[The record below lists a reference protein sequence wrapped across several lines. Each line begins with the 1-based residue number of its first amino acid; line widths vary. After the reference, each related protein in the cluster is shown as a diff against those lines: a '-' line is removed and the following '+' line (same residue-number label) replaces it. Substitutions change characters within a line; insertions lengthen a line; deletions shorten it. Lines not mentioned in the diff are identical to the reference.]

1 MATSKI
7 RYESR
12 LQKLI
17 DYIYSHLN
25 ENLDLITMAEVA
37 GISQYHLHRIY
48 TSIYGESLSSM
59 IKRLRLHKSAG
70 LLVNTDLVIE
80 EVAKQSGYRHLQS
93 FSRAFSAEFGVPPAG
108 FRQQRLPER
117 NKHIHLLTPQDV
129 AREKM
134 SMQNSKMNNEFSVT
148 LEQVEQDLAL
158 VVYPH
163 QGSYMNIGQ
172 AFEKLSGWAG
182 MRQLFDQ
189 DSRMMAVYFH
199 DPDNTP
205 EQDLRSL
212 AGLTLALEKQPSLE
226 APFEQY
232 QIDAGKYAV
241 LHFKGPYADMHS
253 AYRWFFGTWLAES
266 GYEVADK
273 PPFEEYLNDP
283 RQVPPSELLTDIY
296 MPLK

>member
-1 MATSKI
+1 MTTSKI

-134 SMQNSKMNNEFSVT
+134 SMQNPKMNNEFSVT
-148 LEQVEQDLAL
+148 LEQVEQDL
-158 VVYPH
+158 YP
-163 QGSYMNIGQ
+163 
-172 AFEKLSGWAG
+172 SG
-182 MRQLFDQ
+182 LPS
-189 DSRMMAVYFH
+189 SRF
-199 DPDNTP
+199 
-205 EQDLRSL
+205 L
-212 AGLTLALEKQPSLE
+212 
-226 APFEQY
+226 
-232 QIDAGKYAV
+232 
-241 LHFKGPYADMHS
+241 
-253 AYRWFFGTWLAES
+253 
-266 GYEVADK
+266 YEHRAS
-273 PPFEEYLNDP
+273 F
-283 RQVPPSELLTDIY
+283 
-296 MPLK
+296 